1 MKKDL
6 EHDLISE
13 KKLLDSENE
22 KDVRVDQN
30 SDKKIDEY
38 DEIDDKKDFK
48 EETKNKSGFFG
59 KKTTSKEDSTKDIIE
74 KLKKENAKFAE
85 DKEELNDRFLRL
97 YSEFDNY
104 KKRTNKEKVDLIDTA
119 SEKVL
124 KDILPIVDDF
134 ERAMQA
140 NENSQDIV
148 AIKEGFKLIYSKL
161 LQLLKVYEVEE
172 IPAIDKPFDTDF
184 HEAITHYKATNN
196 DEKGKV
202 MEVSQKG
209 YKIKN
214 KVIRYSKVVVGI

>member
-22 KDVRVDQN
+22 KDVRMDQN
-30 SDKKIDEY
+30 SDKKIEEY
-38 DEIDDKKDFK
+38 DESDDKKDLK